1 MKIYID
7 GRHYEKADAKVSVFD
22 HGLLYGD
29 GVFEGIRAYG
39 GRIFRLREHLER
51 LVSSARAILLD
62 LPWSVEELEQI
73 IIETVRL
80 NGLQDAYIRA
90 VVTRGVGDLGLDMR
104 KCKRP
109 SLIVIADKIELY
121 PETVYSRGLDIV
133 TSSWRRPG
141 PDVLNPNVKS
151 LNYINNIM
159 ARAQATRAGA
169 QEAILLNAQG
179 FVAEC
184 SGDNIFYYY
193 KGVVVTPPIS
203 AGLLEGITRE
213 SVLELLRSSFEVPVR
228 EELFTQVQ
236 LFRADE
242 VFLTGTGAEVVPVHS
257 IDSCVI
263 GSGKPGPLTLRLM
276 KAFKEHVRSHGT
288 PVYEKANAK

>member
-7 GRHYEKADAKVSVFD
+7 GRHYDKSEAKVSVFD

-29 GVFEGIRAYG
+29 GCFEGIRAYN

-51 LVSSARAILLD
+51 LTNSAKAILLE
-62 LPWSVEELEQI
+62 LPWSVQELEQI
-73 IIETVRL
+73 IIDTVRQNEL
-80 NGLQDAYIRA
+80 RDAYIRV

-104 KCKRP
+104 KCKKP

-121 PETVYSRGLDIV
+121 PESVYTRGLDVI

-141 PDVLNPNVKS
+141 PDMLNPAVKS
-151 LNYINNIM
+151 LNYINNIL

-179 FVAEC
+179 HVAEC
-184 SGDNIFYYY
+184 SGDNIFYYR
-193 KGVVVTPPIS
+193 KGVVVTPPVSSGI
-203 AGLLEGITRE
+203 LEGITRDA
-213 SVLELLRSSFEVPVR
+213 VLALLKDRLEVPVR
-228 EELFTQVQ
+228 EELFTLVQ
-236 LFRADE
+236 LLGAEE

-257 IDSCVI
+257 IDGVTI
-263 GSGKPGPLTLRLM
+263 GDGKPGTLTSRLM
-276 KAFKEHVRSHGT
+276 KAFKEHVRSAGT
-288 PVYEKANAK
+288 PVYEKTTAK

>member
-7 GRHYEKADAKVSVFD
+7 GRHYDKSEAKVSVFD

-29 GVFEGIRAYG
+29 GVFEGIRAYN

-51 LVSSARAILLD
+51 LHSSARAILLE
-62 LPWSVEELEQI
+62 LPWSVDELEQI
-73 IIETVRL
+73 VVETVRL
-80 NGLQDAYIRA
+80 NELRDAYIRL

-109 SLIVIADKIELY
+109 SLICIADKIELY
-121 PETVYSRGLDIV
+121 PDTVYARGLDIV
-133 TSSWRRPG
+133 TSAWRRPG

-151 LNYINNIM
+151 LNYINNIL

-193 KGVVVTPPIS
+193 KGAVVTPPVS
-203 AGLLEGITRE
+203 AGLLEGITRQA
-213 SVLELLRSSFEVPVR
+213 VLDLLRDSLEVPVR
-228 EELFTQVQ
+228 EELFTNVQ
-236 LFRADE
+236 LLRAEE

-257 IDSCVI
+257 IDGVTI
-263 GSGKPGPLTLRLM
+263 GAGKPGPFTARLV

-288 PVYEKANAK
+288 PVYDKLPAK